1 MAKNGVIMY
10 YDLLEQLKDFTDEQF
25 GKLTRALLQYDKD
38 SIIPEFNDLQLKL
51 AFQMLKPSIDRNKE
65 DYLSKCEKN
74 RENVL
79 KRWNKHDTNEYV
91 NIQSNTMATDNDND
105 NDNDNV
111 KDNDIINK
119 EKEIYKEK
127 VDWESMFETLW
138 SKYPRK
144 ANKILAKKTFEHK
157 IRGLG
162 EQECIEK
169 CNAIYKA
176 QTISIREWEKDN
188 REKDFIP
195 HYSSWLNNNI
205 PNSPKY
211 KGR

>member
-10 YDLLEQLKDFTDEQF
+10 YDLLEQLNDFTDEQF
-25 GKLTRALLQYDKD
+25 GKLTRALLKYDKD
-38 SIIPEFNDLQLKL
+38 GIMPEFNDVQLKL

-79 KRWNKHDTNEYV
+79 KRWNKEDTNEYGR
-91 NIQSNTMATDNDND
+91 IQSNTMATDNDND
-105 NDNDNV
+105 NV
-111 KDNDIINK
+111 KDNDNNIINNK
-119 EKEIYKEK
+119 EKEIHKEK

-144 ANKILAKKTFEHK
+144 KNKILAKSTFEHK
-157 IRGLG
+157 IRGLDK
-162 EQECIEK
+162 QECIDK

-176 QTISIREWEKDN
+176 QTISINEWNKNETEKQ
-188 REKDFIP
+188 FIP